1 MGKPNTVIGFTDNV
15 TEFSE
20 ASKLEQAHWHV
31 TLNAFMAVTLCA
43 GNQYAGNRYAGNRY
57 AVTRYATNP
66 CVVITTNGNHTNL
79 FR

>member
-15 TEFSE
+15 TEVSE

-43 GNQYAGNRYAGNRY
+43 GNQYAGNRYA
-57 AVTRYATNP
+57 VTRYATNP

>member
-43 GNQYAGNRYAGNRY
+43 GKQYAGNRY

>member
-1 MGKPNTVIGFTDNV
+1 MMGKPNTVIGFTDNV

-43 GNQYAGNRYAGNRY
+43 GNQYA
-57 AVTRYATNP
+57 VTRYATNP